1 MATTALLTM
10 IDGGLLNSRNS
21 IIFLKL
27 CAIDE
32 EASGVKSGERIGGD
46 SGCPSPSG
54 RGSAIDSTS
63 VCLDI
68 RSTVLSREKIF

>member
-21 IIFLKL
+21 ILFLKL

-32 EASGVKSGERIGGD
+32 EASWGILGERLDGD
-46 SGCPSPSG
+46 SGCPSPKG
-54 RGSAIDSTS
+54 RGSAIDMTS
-63 VCLDI
+63 VCLD
-68 RSTVLSREKIF
+68 TTFV